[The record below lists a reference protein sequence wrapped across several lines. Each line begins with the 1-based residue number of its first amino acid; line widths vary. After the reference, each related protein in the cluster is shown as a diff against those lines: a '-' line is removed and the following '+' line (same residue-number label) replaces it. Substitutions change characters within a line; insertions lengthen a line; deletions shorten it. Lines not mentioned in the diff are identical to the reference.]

1 MPSNTPLD
9 SVPSQSLKQSRLHPL
24 LPFEISTQIQ
34 DFRTGDFAQKYFA
47 TKRTGMLRQRVP
59 VERLLEWQRTPITS
73 PLLVHSKSLA
83 KEASTTFKII
93 QHVMGERDRPV
104 EGTAVLR
111 SSASYRNLAGFAHG
125 RKEDVVD
132 GRGGGGQN
140 GVSAKTVVL
149 EEVRWMV
156 HLGVSVPEM
165 RDEIYC
171 QAIKQLTKNPDR

>member
-1 MPSNTPLD
+1 
-9 SVPSQSLKQSRLHPL
+9 L
-24 LPFEISTQIQ
+24 LPFDISTQIQ

-59 VERLLEWQRTPITS
+59 LERLLEWQRAPITS
-73 PLLVHSKSLA
+73 PVLVHSKSLA
-83 KEASTTFKII
+83 KEASTTFKVI

-111 SSASYRNLAGFAHG
+111 SSASYRNLAGLVHG
-125 RKEDVVD
+125 RKEDVVN
-132 GRGGGGQN
+132 GRGGGGKN
-140 GVSAKTVVL
+140 GVNGMSAKTVVL

-156 HLGVSVPEM
+156 HLGVSAPEM

-171 QAIKQLTKNPDR
+171 QTIKQLTKNPDQ